1 MQLDRQ
7 ELEGGICKITL
18 NGSLDIE
25 GAGAV
30 ESPFNE
36 VSETYKKVIVD
47 MTNVDFLASI
57 GIRVLVKSAKTIGS
71 RGGRLA
77 VFNPNDAARSV
88 LASTGVDTIVFVE
101 DDEAAAINVVS

>member
-1 MQLDRQ
+1 MQMDRQ

-30 ESPFNE
+30 EAPFNE
-36 VSETYKKVIVD
+36 VSQTHKKVIID

-77 VFNPNDAARSV
+77 VYNVNDAARSV
-88 LASTGVDTIVFVE
+88 RASTGVDAIVFVE